1 MLNLVRALV
10 TGGVSAE
17 LEAQF
22 AEGREIRG
30 VQETSEIATFRRRA
44 KLTQAP
50 LYEGPFKQFG
60 VNKLFVNSPLLTLD
74 SVIVSPLIHY
84 LS

>member
-30 VQETSEIATFRRRA
+30 VEETPEISVFRRRA
-44 KLTQAP
+44 KLTQLP
-50 LYEGPFKQFG
+50 LYEGPMKEFG
-60 VNKLFVNSPLLTLD
+60 VND
-74 SVIVSPLIHY
+74 
-84 LS
+84 

>member
-1 MLNLVRALV
+1 MRALV

-30 VQETSEIATFRRRA
+30 VQETPEIAVFRRRA
-44 KLTQAP
+44 KLTQVP
-50 LYEGPFKQFG
+50 LYEGPMKEFG
-60 VNKLFVNSPLLTLD
+60 VRTDLNFSSLD
-74 SVIVSPLIHY
+74 SSINSAPVPSSINSVSNV
-84 LS
+84 S